1 MGVNGIGETAARL
14 MDSGRDPSTPVAFIE
29 RGWTPT
35 QRTTVTTLEK
45 AAWTAIHE
53 QVRSPA
59 VVVVGDVVRL
69 RASLGDL
76 R

>member
-1 MGVNGIGETAARL
+1 M
-14 MDSGRDPSTPVAFIE
+14 AFIE

-45 AAWTAIHE
+45 AAWAVEHE
-53 QVRSPA
+53 QVKSPA

-69 RASLGDL
+69 RETLGDL